1 MAFAVRTADKG
12 LRAYRVPGEG
22 EPEEVGRWGG
32 VDRVLVGDFADL
44 FRDQLLV
51 LFSESEW
58 VIEAALGGHM
68 LYSLCT
74 PFSTDLEDFLIT
86 DLNHVT
92 VGSQVCD
99 CRERVDW

>member
-32 VDRVLVGDFADL
+32 VDCVLVGDFADL

-58 VIEAALGGHM
+58 VIEASLGGVTYCTVSA
-68 LYSLCT
+68 LLFPQTWKISLSPT
-74 PFSTDLEDFLIT
+74 LIMS
-86 DLNHVT
+86 L
-92 VGSQVCD
+92 
-99 CRERVDW
+99 

>member
-32 VDRVLVGDFADL
+32 VDQVLVGDFTDL
-44 FRDQLLV
+44 SRDQLLV

-58 VIEAALGGHM
+58 QHWVVT
-68 LYSLCT
+68 YCT
-74 PFSTDLEDFLIT
+74 VSELHCPQTWRIS
-86 DLNHVT
+86 
-92 VGSQVCD
+92 
-99 CRERVDW
+99 